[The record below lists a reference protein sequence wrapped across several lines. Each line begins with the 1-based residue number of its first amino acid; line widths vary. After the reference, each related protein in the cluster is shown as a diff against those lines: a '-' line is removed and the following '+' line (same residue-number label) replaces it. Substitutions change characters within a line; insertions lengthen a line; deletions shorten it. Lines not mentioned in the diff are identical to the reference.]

1 MSDQE
6 NSNDVDFDFDAD
18 DDKIFGTLITDEQT
32 DNHRSAVR
40 YVRNDITVSLRKHGL
55 FKSSKKIPVELL
67 DISSKGA
74 AIECENKLG
83 LNNKITLELIF
94 EENQEFSIDAKV
106 VYQAENKKQYGIKFD
121 RYNHELGD
129 FLLSSQNDLIFK

>member
-6 NSNDVDFDFDAD
+6 NSNDVDFDD
-18 DDKIFGTLITDEQT
+18 DDEIFGALITDEQS

-40 YVRNDITVSLRKHGL
+40 YVRDDISASLQKHGL
-55 FKSSKKIPVELL
+55 FKLSKKTDVKLL

-74 AIECENKLG
+74 AIECEKKLK
-83 LNNKITLELIF
+83 LNDKIILELIF
-94 EENQEFSIDAKV
+94 ADFQEFAIEAKI

-129 FLLSSQNDLIFK
+129 YLLSSQNDLIFK